1 MKRKKKSI
9 NSRSRENLQIQEIS
23 GLKDT
28 TSNSQEWCYMCGAL
42 KQKVEAGDNEFET
55 ILSYTKGDPV

>member
-1 MKRKKKSI
+1 MKRKKIKEMSI

-28 TSNSQEWCYMCGAL
+28 TSNSQAWCYMCVAL
-42 KQKVEAGDNEFET
+42 KQKVEAG
-55 ILSYTKGDPV
+55 G